1 MKRYRI
7 FILFS
12 TLTLCFAISCSSEKK
27 LPADMVSAIDSVRA
41 QWVPD
46 RRTNVFDVDTV
57 YQDGQWKITGETSV
71 PEAKEA
77 IEAIVDRYLAPD
89 ERQMQINLLPATDL
103 GDSIYA
109 LVCVS
114 VANLRHSPKHSAE
127 LVDQVICG
135 MVLKVLK
142 RKSYWYLIQTPTGY
156 IGWVT
161 GGSFSRI
168 DGDALSEW
176 KMARKVMVDAN
187 YSQVFSDPNE
197 DSTVLSDA
205 VLGSVFKWVGDYGL
219 WTRIMLP
226 DGREGYVRSTVLKPF
241 RSPNDS
247 ARPDGG
253 VIVKRAKNLLGIP
266 YLWGGHSSK
275 GFDCSGFTGTVFRI
289 EGRQL
294 PRDANMQAQF
304 GQLIEPDSTYGN
316 IIPGDLIFFGID
328 DRITHVGISLGG
340 QDFIHCSDDVHIN
353 SLDESD
359 PLFNAYRKRTFRFFK
374 RL

>member
-7 FILFS
+7 FILLYA
-12 TLTLCFAISCSSEKK
+12 LTLCFTIACSPDKK
-27 LPADMVSAIDSVRA
+27 LPAEMVSAIDSVRTK
-41 QWVPD
+41 WVPD
-46 RRTNVFDVDTV
+46 RRINIFNVDTV
-57 YQDGQWKITGETSV
+57 FRDGRWQITAETTV
-71 PEAKEA
+71 PDAKQA
-77 IEAIVDRYLAPD
+77 LEAIVNRYLAPE
-89 ERQMQINLLPATDL
+89 ERQVQINLLPAPDL
-103 GDSIYA
+103 GDSIHA

-114 VANLRHSPKHSAE
+114 VANLRRSPQHSAE
-127 LVDQVICG
+127 LVDQVVCG

-142 RKSYWYLIQTPTGY
+142 RKSYWYLIQTPSGY
-156 IGWVT
+156 AGWIT

-168 DGDALSEW
+168 DGNDLSKW
-176 KMARKVMVDAN
+176 TAARKVMVGAN
-187 YSQVFSDPNE
+187 YAQVLSDPNE
-197 DSTVLSDA
+197 GSTVLSDA
-205 VLGSVFKWVGDYGL
+205 VLGSVYKWEEDHGL

-226 DGREGYVRSTVLKPF
+226 DGREGYIRSTVLQTF
-241 RSPNDS
+241 RSPDDT
-247 ARPDGG
+247 ARPDGKA
-253 VIVKRAKNLLGIP
+253 IVKRAKSLLGIP

-294 PRDANMQAQF
+294 PRDANMQAQL

-316 IIPGDLIFFGID
+316 IIPGDLIFFGPD

-340 QDFIHCSDDVHIN
+340 PDFIHCSDDVHIN
-353 SLDESD
+353 SLDDSD